1 MLMPRPRAK
10 TLKQN
15 QGETIMANI
24 FKGKTSA
31 VSADGKSKAIDLIIF
46 SAIGLIF
53 FLCPIFFT
61 GMVSQGL
68 GFEKMMLFYFLV
80 LIGVVAWVTKG
91 IITGELKIKRTPL
104 DWPILGAL
112 AIIALSAFFSIS
124 KKDSLIGVYGD
135 PTKSLLAAAAF
146 VLFYYLLVNNITTE
160 RIKKLFSLLLASSAL
175 LIVFSLLQLF
185 GVFVMPL
192 AITKSNSFNPLGSLT
207 ALTMYL
213 VIIIPMLVVAISQA
227 DKIWTKLKPSLLY
240 ALKGVLGAVLLADIV
255 ALFLLNGFTYWP
267 VAIVSIV
274 IVLMFLLSKV
284 VPIGSGSLI
293 IPVSVFLL
301 LIIFLVLGNFNLVD
315 LKLPAEVSLSRGA
328 SFDIA
333 KESVKKFVFL
343 GSGPGT
349 FYYSF
354 SKFKGADFNASPL
367 WNARFDSSTGV
378 FFELASTIGIIGA
391 LAVVAIGLI
400 ALSLQ
405 FIALLK
411 TDKKEDSHIL
421 LASLASFIAIII
433 YALLFSLNA
442 SLVVAIMIL
451 STFGVVTAVHVYPEK
466 FKSLTLSFRASPKYA
481 LALAAVFL
489 SVTAGVAVLFTMGA
503 KIYMADYYARK
514 ADKTESLDDK
524 IKNLGKAVSLS
535 PYQDV
540 YYLNLANHYMALAN
554 QEAVSEAK
562 DQNKIQNYL
571 SLAVSAGKQATAIN
585 PNQASGNESLALIYE
600 NASFYTRGALEWAEN
615 LYNKVSELE
624 PDNPVPQLRIALIN
638 MARSNAET
646 EKTEKEFYINEAI
659 KKYDEAIA
667 KKNDF
672 AAAFY
677 GKGIAYESL
686 SKSSEAIEQLKSAVV
701 FAGDNADYQF
711 ELGRMYF
718 NRGVTD
724 PNISQNASKE
734 IAEAEVENGEATEG
748 ENLSVESEPA
758 GSGATKKNED
768 LTNAENIF
776 LNILQANPNHANALY
791 SLALLYQKTGETD
804 NAKIAIKRLLEVVT
818 DEPTREAVKKQFPGL
833 YE

>member
-1 MLMPRPRAK
+1 
-10 TLKQN
+10 
-15 QGETIMANI
+15 MANI
-24 FKGKTSA
+24 FKAKEKSGA
-31 VSADGKSKAIDLIIF
+31 VSTESKSKAIDFIIF
-46 SAIGLIF
+46 STIGLIF

-61 GMVSQGL
+61 GLVSQGL

-91 IITGELKIKRTPL
+91 VITGELKIKRTPL
-104 DWPILGAL
+104 DWPVLGAL
-112 AIIALSAFFSIS
+112 AIIAVSTFFSVS
-124 KKDSLIGVYGD
+124 KKDSLIGTYGD
-135 PTKSLLAAAAF
+135 PSKSLLAAAAF

-160 RIKKLFSLLLASSAL
+160 RIKKLFSLFLASSAL
-175 LIVFSLLQLF
+175 VIIFSLLQLF
-185 GVFVMPL
+185 GVFILPL
-192 AITKSNSFNPLGSLT
+192 AITKSNAFNPFGSLT
-207 ALTMYL
+207 GLTMFL

-227 DKIWTKLKPSLLY
+227 DKIYTSLKQIGLY
-240 ALKGVLGAVLLADIV
+240 ALKAVLGAVLLADIV
-255 ALFLLNGFTYWP
+255 TLFLLNGFTYWP

-293 IPVSVFLL
+293 VPVSVFLL
-301 LIIFLVLGNFNLVD
+301 LIIFLVLGNFNLVN
-315 LKLPAEVSLSRGA
+315 LKLPAEVSLSRSA

-333 KESVKKFVFL
+333 KESVKKFIFL

-354 SKFKGADFNASPL
+354 SRFKGHDFNASPL

-391 LAVVAIGLI
+391 LSAVAIALI
-400 ALSLQ
+400 AISLQ

-411 TDKKEDSHIL
+411 ADKKEDSHIL
-421 LASLASFIAIII
+421 LAGLASFIAIII
-433 YALLFSLNA
+433 YSLLFSLNP
-442 SLVVAIMIL
+442 SLVVVIMII
-451 STFGVVTAVHVYPEK
+451 STFGVVTAIHVYPEK
-466 FKSLTLSFRASPKYA
+466 FKNLTLSFRASPKYA

-489 SVTAGVAVLFTMGA
+489 TVTAGVAVLFTMGA

-514 ADKTESLDDK
+514 AEKTESIEEK
-524 IKNLGKAVSLS
+524 INNLNKAVALS

-540 YYLNLANHYMALAN
+540 YYLTLANQYMALAN
-554 QEAVSEAK
+554 QEAVAETK

-571 SLAVSAGKQATAIN
+571 SLAVTAGKQATTIN
-585 PNQASGNESLALIYE
+585 PNQAAGNESLALIYE

-624 PDNPVPQLRIALIN
+624 PDNPVPHLRIALIN

-646 EKTEKEFYINEAI
+646 DKAEKEFYVNEAI

-686 SKSSEAIEQLKSAVV
+686 GKSNEAVEQLKNAVV
-701 FAGDNADYQF
+701 FAGNNADYQF

-734 IAEAEVENGEATEG
+734 IAEAEVENPENAEASGEEAG
-748 ENLSVESEPA
+748 ENLSVESAPA
-758 GSGATKKNED
+758 NTGSAKKNED
-768 LTNAENIF
+768 IANAENMF

-791 SLALLYQKTGETD
+791 SLGLLYQKVGETE
-804 NAKIAIKRLLEVVT
+804 NAKIAVKRLLEVVT

-833 YE
+833 Y